1 MALTVKLVRAIV
13 RSLVIT
19 VKLLFIEHTLGNLPS
34 DFNNN
39 HIFLN

>member
-1 MALTVKLVRAIV
+1 MK

-34 DFNNN
+34 DSNNN
-39 HIFLN
+39 HNFLNEFHIQSI